1 MTRKNWI
8 PYLIKKL
15 AIFLASVLAL
25 SVIVFAVSRLSP
37 GDPLV
42 SYYGERTEKMSP
54 AERQQTMERLGLN
67 APLTTQYVRWLEG
80 RCGASLASPTSTS
93 RTCWT

>member
-1 MTRKNWI
+1 MMTCKKWL
-8 PYLIKKL
+8 PYLLKKL
-15 AIFLASVLAL
+15 VIFLASVLAL

-54 AERQQTMERLGLN
+54 A
-67 APLTTQYVRWLEG
+67 
-80 RCGASLASPTSTS
+80 
-93 RTCWT
+93 